1 MNYLGNDIR
10 KSEMFAEES
19 IYGEKFKDENFQ
31 MRHTEKGLLSM
42 ANSGPHTNGSQ
53 FFITVKATPH
63 LDGKHVVFGKVI
75 SGYDAWLLCGV
86 SGKQKTRKIQ
96 ALDIENSHIPKELPF
111 SKSSLF
117 FCAKP
122 LQLTFLM
129 NVCFRKHLVE
139 TRNPTL

>member
-1 MNYLGNDIR
+1 MIY

-19 IYGEKFKDENFQ
+19 IYGAKFKDENFQ

-75 SGYDAWLLCGV
+75 SGYDAWLEN
-86 SGKQKTRKIQ
+86 KNQ
-96 ALDIENSHIPKELPF
+96 AFDIENSHIPKELPF
-111 SKSSLF
+111 PNHHF
-117 FCAKP
+117 FLCAKP

-129 NVCFRKHLVE
+129 NFCFRKHLVD

>member
-1 MNYLGNDIR
+1 MIY

-75 SGYDAWLLCGV
+75 SGYDAWLENKKH
-86 SGKQKTRKIQ
+86 GKFRHSISKIVTFQK
-96 ALDIENSHIPKELPF
+96 SC
-111 SKSSLF
+111 LF
-117 FCAKP
+117 PNHHFF
-122 LQLTFLM
+122 FLGP
-129 NVCFRKHLVE
+129 
-139 TRNPTL
+139 NPCN